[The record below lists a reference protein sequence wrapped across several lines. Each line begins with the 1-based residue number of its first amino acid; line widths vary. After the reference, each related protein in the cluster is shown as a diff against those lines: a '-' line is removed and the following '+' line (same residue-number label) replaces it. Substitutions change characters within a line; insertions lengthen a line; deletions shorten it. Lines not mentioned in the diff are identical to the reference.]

1 VLGASLVAFGAAP
14 ASAATYPPTPPP
26 SPGTGVLGTKT
37 GVVSNSGLPH
47 TGFDPSMLLIA
58 GCALVLAGVAFLV
71 ILRLQIA
78 ASRR

>member
-1 VLGASLVAFGAAP
+1 VLGSSLVALGAAP
-14 ASAATYPPTPPP
+14 ASAATYPPTPPS

-47 TGFDPSMLLIA
+47 TGFDPSVLLIV
-58 GCALVLAGVAFLV
+58 GGLLIMAGVASFL
-71 ILRLQIA
+71 ILRVQIA